1 MTDHQFAL
9 FLEAINSVLINEA
22 MESEH
27 FMEAE
32 MDRLKE
38 ETPKAVE
45 HFDHKDWKWANE
57 TIIYHRAQKEAYEEL
72 ADRLADFLSRVD
84 SRK

>member
-1 MTDHQFAL
+1 MTDYQFAL
-9 FLEAINSVLINEA
+9 FMEAITEVLTANA
-22 MESEH
+22 KESEH
-27 FMEAE
+27 FMEVE
-32 MDRLKE
+32 IDRLKE

>member
-72 ADRLADFLSRVD
+72 AERLSDFLSRVD
-84 SRK
+84 SKK